1 MFFSKIILQIY
12 NLFLYLGIKLLIM
25 IKKFSLFVFLVV
37 NFLVFHGQKSDTLE
51 LNSHPSKKFLPKE
64 IEENSG
70 LLFFNNLI
78 FTFNDSGGKSEIYG
92 FDPKNGAIKNTII
105 IKNTKNVDWEAITT
119 DGVNIYIG
127 DFGNNRGNRKD
138 LTIYSIPISLV
149 NFNLPIQEVECT
161 SFTFEI
167 EGQTSFENL
176 NRKNNYDIE
185 SMVFYNQKIHFFTK
199 EWVSL
204 QTTHHTLQLNLP
216 HQISKKIET
225 FPVGY
230 CVTDAF
236 INHNKLLLVGYTEDS
251 IAFLSQFTINESDL
265 FFSQPISKTFLGLT
279 PGIGQIEGVSAN
291 NEYIFISGEYFK
303 FNGFYHE
310 QVFYTLDN
318 FKD

>member
-1 MFFSKIILQIY
+1 MY
-12 NLFLYLGIKLLIM
+12 NLFLHLAIKLLIM
-25 IKKFSLFVFLVV
+25 IKKFSLFVFLII
-37 NFLVFHGQKSDTLE
+37 NSLVFYSQKSDTLE
-51 LNSHPSKKFLPKE
+51 LNLHPSKKILPKE

-92 FDPKNGAIKNTII
+92 FDPKNGEIKNTIVF
-105 IKNTKNVDWEAITT
+105 KNTKNMDWEAITT
-119 DGVNIYIG
+119 DGENIYIG

-138 LTIYSIPISLV
+138 LTIYSISISLI
-149 NFNLPIQEVECT
+149 NFNLPIQEVDTT

-167 EGQTSFENL
+167 DGQTSFENL
-176 NRKNNYDIE
+176 NRKNDFDIE
-185 SMVFYNQKIHFFTK
+185 AMVFYNQKIHFFTK

-216 HQISKKIET
+216 HQISKKVEK

-236 INHNKLLLVGYTEDS
+236 IDQNQLLLVGYTIDS
-251 IAFLSQFTINESDL
+251 LAFLSQFTINETDL
-265 FFSQPISKTFLGLT
+265 FFNQPINKIFIGLT

-291 NEYIFISGEYFK
+291 NEFIFISGEAMK
-303 FNGFYHE
+303 LSGFNQE
-310 QVFYTLDN
+310 QVFYAL
-318 FKD
+318 KK